1 MLFTQ
6 NINGMLYFIKGI
18 TDKYFY
24 LTRLKIHGENN
35 FEGFDGLMG
44 AINTRG
50 SLSPLHSE
58 IEALSWTIECMR
70 NLRQFHLT
78 FAINYSQLIKMVSE
92 PEEWPAFE
100 SYLEDIRI
108 LKGSFNHLKIIHIP
122 RTQNTKTD
130 SLVRRAMQQSFH
142 VVHMDAELP
151 ICMQS
156 LSWVCFCW
164 CQKKITRILLTQSFF
179 NP

>member
-92 PEEWPAFE
+92 PEE
-100 SYLEDIRI
+100 
-108 LKGSFNHLKIIHIP
+108 
-122 RTQNTKTD
+122 
-130 SLVRRAMQQSFH
+130 
-142 VVHMDAELP
+142 
-151 ICMQS
+151 
-156 LSWVCFCW
+156 
-164 CQKKITRILLTQSFF
+164 
-179 NP
+179 